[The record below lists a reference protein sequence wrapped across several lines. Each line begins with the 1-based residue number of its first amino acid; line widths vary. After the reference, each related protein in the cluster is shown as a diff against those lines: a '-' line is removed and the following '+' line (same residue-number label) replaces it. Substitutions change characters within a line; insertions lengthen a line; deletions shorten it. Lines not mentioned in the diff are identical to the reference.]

1 MYGQLSSVADAVIRI
16 WGLRRDAA
24 GRVLADILAS
34 ASVGDLQLVKDH
46 VLVDA
51 GCVSKK
57 GR

>member
-1 MYGQLSSVADAVIRI
+1 MADAVLRI
-16 WGLRRDAA
+16 GDLKRDAA

-34 ASVGDLQLVKDH
+34 AQVGDLQLVKDH

-57 GR
+57 GK